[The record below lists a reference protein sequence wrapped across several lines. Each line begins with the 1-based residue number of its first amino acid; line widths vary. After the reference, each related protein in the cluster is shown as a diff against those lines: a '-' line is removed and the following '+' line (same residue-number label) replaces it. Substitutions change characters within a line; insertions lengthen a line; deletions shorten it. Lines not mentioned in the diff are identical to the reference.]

1 MIRKETKT
9 TTQDIK
15 TNLIK
20 INDSINEYLNILVH
34 DSTSLNQTD
43 REIIRTIR
51 NKNIET
57 IQLINEMEYKEMI

>member
-9 TTQDIK
+9 TAQDIK
-15 TNLIK
+15 TNLIA
-20 INDSINEYLNILVH
+20 INDSINEYLNILVR

-43 REIIRTIR
+43 REVIRTIR

-57 IQLINEMEYKEMI
+57 IQLIHEMEYKEMI